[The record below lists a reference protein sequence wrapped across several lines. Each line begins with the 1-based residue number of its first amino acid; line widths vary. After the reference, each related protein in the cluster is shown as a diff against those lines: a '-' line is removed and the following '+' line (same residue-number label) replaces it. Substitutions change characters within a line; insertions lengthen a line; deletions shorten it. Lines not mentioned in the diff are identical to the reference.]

1 MSNLVGAVVGII
13 WVRHRLD
20 GLPLGSITRSYV
32 RLTLASLAGAVPAA
46 RWPGRSRRPSTAVR
60 RGRSCSLVA
69 GSAFAVVYLLIAR
82 RLRVREVDEL
92 LGPLLGRARRILPG
106 R

>member
-1 MSNLVGAVVGII
+1 ML
-13 WVRHRLD
+13 
-20 GLPLGSITRSYV
+20 
-32 RLTLASLAGAVPAA
+32 
-46 RWPGRSRRPSTAVR
+46 
-60 RGRSCSLVA
+60 LVA